1 MAGPARP
8 KGVDVIKLAP
18 SLLSCRFAELGREVR
33 RMDEAGAEWIH
44 IDVMDGHFVPN
55 ITVGPLVADAVR
67 GVTSRTVD
75 VHLMIERPE
84 RYVAEFAEAGAD
96 VITVHAEAAVHLHRT
111 LAMIRRLGKRAGV
124 ALNPST
130 PLSAVGEVL
139 DGIDLLLIMTVNP
152 GFGGQA
158 FIPQSVDKVARARA
172 LIEARR
178 PGAIE
183 LEVDGGV
190 NAETAPTLVRAG
202 ATVLVAGSAIF
213 GHRAGSA
220 GGVGAIR
227 SAVEGISWKDGG
239 R

>member
-1 MAGPARP
+1 M
-8 KGVDVIKLAP
+8 IKLAP

-33 RMDEAGAEWIH
+33 TVDDAGAEWIH
-44 IDVMDGHFVPN
+44 VDVMDGHFVPN
-55 ITVGPLVADAVR
+55 ITIGPLITDAVR

-96 VITVHAEAAVHLHRT
+96 VITVHAEASVHLHRT
-111 LAMIRRLGKRAGV
+111 LEIIRGLGKRAGV

-130 PLSAVGEVL
+130 PLSAIEEVL
-139 DGIDLLLIMTVNP
+139 DGIGLLLIMTVNP

-158 FIPQSVDKVARARA
+158 FIPQSLDKVTRARA
-172 LIEARR
+172 LIESRH

-190 NAETAPTLVRAG
+190 DIRTAPELVKAG
-202 ATVLVAGSAIF
+202 ATVLVAGSAVF
-213 GHRAGSA
+213 GHPAGGA
-220 GGVGAIR
+220 AGVGALR
-227 SAVEGISWKDGG
+227 SAIEGVTWRGG
-239 R
+239 GG

>member
-1 MAGPARP
+1 VNRGAGR
-8 KGVDVIKLAP
+8 IRIAP

-33 RMDEAGAEWIH
+33 EVDAAGAEWIH
-44 IDVMDGHFVPN
+44 VDVMDGHFVPN
-55 ITVGPLVADAVR
+55 ITIGPLIADAVR

-84 RYVAEFAEAGAD
+84 RYVADFAEAGAD
-96 VITVHAEAAVHLHRT
+96 VITVHAEASVHLHRT
-111 LAMIRRLGKRAGV
+111 LDMIRGLGKRAGV

-130 PLSAVGEVL
+130 PLSAIEEVI

-172 LIEARR
+172 LIESRR

-183 LEVDGGV
+183 VQVDGGV
-190 NAETAPTLVRAG
+190 DRSTAPMLVRAG

-213 GHRAGSA
+213 GHPGGGAAG
-220 GGVGAIR
+220 VQAIR
-227 SAVEGISWKDGG
+227 AAVDGVSWEGGG
-239 R
+239 G